1 MVGTVTTRGTGE
13 GVRGSETEEGHRS
26 SDHQDQDDLADSA
39 IVYMTLSMGKQTH
52 LDAAIKQM

>member
-13 GVRGSETEEGHRS
+13 GVRGSETEEGHQ
-26 SDHQDQDDLADSA
+26 DHDDLADSA

-52 LDAAIKQM
+52 LDAAIIQM